1 VNKEEEFKQYL
12 DRLSYFT
19 DEISGWNRALLAAQ
33 GGMPFGEAL
42 EEEMFIEEK
51 IRRNRSY
58 HALVTLTEHLLLLKM
73 KYYTKDRKHG
83 NWGNTI
89 RTSRLRAA
97 SDTGWD
103 MREPDT
109 MLIDYLSGAI
119 QEIYEAGVRRYQKES
134 VFYPNRKDRTQ
145 TVPEHCPW
153 SLEELINGTVDE
165 LLEKLPDKEADQ

>member
-1 VNKEEEFKQYL
+1 MNKEEEFKQYL

-19 DEISGWNRALLAAQ
+19 DEISGLNRALLAAQ

-58 HALVTLTEHLLLLKM
+58 HAIVTMIEHLLLLKM

-89 RTSRLRAA
+89 RTSRLFAA

-109 MLIDYLSGAI
+109 ILIDYLSGAI
-119 QEIYEAGVRRYQKES
+119 QEIYEAGVKRYKKES
-134 VFYPNRKDRTQ
+134 VFYPDRKDRTQ
-145 TVPEHCPW
+145 TVPRHCPW
-153 SLEELINGTVDE
+153 SLEELINSTVDE
-165 LLEKLPDKEADQ
+165 LLEKLPDKERDQ